1 MRKKSPQVTYDAIS
15 LLRQGYS
22 YSHVAKRL
30 SMSTSMVHKIK
41 KAHLPGLSGARAGH
55 PASLSEQDKRQMVR
69 QITSG
74 KFDTATEVHKDLMEH
89 QQELPS
95 VKTVRRALRSSG
107 LKAAAKVKKPALRH
121 GHHRARLEFAH
132 KYKEWTIDDW
142 KRVIW
147 SDETKINCWGS
158 DGRLWCWKK
167 PGSGL
172 QPHHV
177 QSTVKH
183 GGGSIMIWGCMTS
196 LGPGSMAKIDGG
208 LDAELYCKILDE
220 DLLDTISNYGLDKS
234 EIIFQHDNDP
244 KHTAKKTKK
253 WLEKQEMQVLDWP
266 PQSPDLN
273 PIEHLWD
280 NLKRRLAGYENHPT
294 ATWQLWERV
303 EAEWT
308 KIGEEEC
315 MRLIESMPRRIA
327 AVLKAKGGPTKY

>member
-1 MRKKSPQVTYDAIS
+1 
-15 LLRQGYS
+15 
-22 YSHVAKRL
+22 VAERL
-30 SMSTSMVHKIK
+30 SISVATAIRVRKEHF
-41 KAHLPGLSGARAGH
+41 PGLDKPKGGR
-55 PASLSEQDKRQMVR
+55 PPSLSEQDKRKMVR
-69 QITSG
+69 QLTSG
-74 KFDTATEVHKDLMEH
+74 KFDTAVEVRKDLVENRRKP
-89 QQELPS
+89 LS
-95 VKTVRRALRSSG
+95 VDTVRRALKDSG
-107 LKAAAKVKKPALRH
+107 LKSRAKVKKPALSRKH
-121 GHHRARLEFAH
+121 RRARLEFAR
-132 KYKEWTIDDW
+132 KYAEWTVDDW

-172 QPHHV
+172 QPGHV

-183 GGGSIMIWGCMTS
+183 GGGSIMTWGCMTA
-196 LGPGSMAKIDGG
+196 LGPGYMAKIDGG
-208 LDAELYCKILDE
+208 MDSELYCKILDE
-220 DLLDTISNYGLDKS
+220 DLLDTINDYGLDKS

-253 WLEKQEMQVLDWP
+253 WLEEQELQVLDWP

-280 NLKRRLAGYENHPT
+280 HLKRRLAGYERRPT

-303 EAEWT
+303 EAEWN
-308 KIGEEEC
+308 KISEEEC
-315 MRLIESMPRRIA
+315 MRLIECMPRRIA